1 MNFFEFTDK
10 ELFFRNDGELV
21 IIAAWG
27 DNSLRVQSSLMDK
40 IPDGNAALINP
51 NVNNPSDIDIRIID
65 ERHAVIKTDLSQQ
78 NYMFRNGEML
88 YRFLFITGRINFCFV
103 KSATAVH

>member
-40 IPDGNAALINP
+40 IPDGNAAPHLCGAKKAS
-51 NVNNPSDIDIRIID
+51 SDRGS
-65 ERHAVIKTDLSQQ
+65 L
-78 NYMFRNGEML
+78 FRL
-88 YRFLFITGRINFCFV
+88 RRFSVPVSRLV
-103 KSATAVH
+103 SV

>member
-40 IPDGNAALINP
+40 IPECC
-51 NVNNPSDIDIRIID
+51 SYQ
-65 ERHAVIKTDLSQQ
+65 SQCKQ
-78 NYMFRNGEML
+78 SVRY
-88 YRFLFITGRINFCFV
+88 
-103 KSATAVH
+103 

>member
-51 NVNNPSDIDIRIID
+51 NV
-65 ERHAVIKTDLSQQ
+65 T
-78 NYMFRNGEML
+78 FRQIL
-88 YRFLFITGRINFCFV
+88 TSV
-103 KSATAVH
+103 

>member
-27 DNSLRVQSSLMDK
+27 DNSLRVQSSLM
-40 IPDGNAALINP
+40 
-51 NVNNPSDIDIRIID
+51 
-65 ERHAVIKTDLSQQ
+65 IKSR
-78 NYMFRNGEML
+78 MEML
-88 YRFLFITGRINFCFV
+88 LLSIPM
-103 KSATAVH
+103 